1 MDQVLANTL
10 TANLKS
16 ADVPEA
22 KIEALRLSM
31 IALVECQLKTSQRV
45 KTMWEDRVRAM
56 WLGRVVWGFSAA
68 GGFVCLVKVMKLM
81 GVL

>member
-10 TANLKS
+10 TANLK
-16 ADVPEA
+16 AANTPEA
-22 KIEALRLSM
+22 KMEALRLSM

-45 KTMWEDRVRAM
+45 KTMWEERGRAM

-68 GGFVCLVKVMKLM
+68 GGFVAMVKLMKVM

>member
-10 TANLKS
+10 TANLK
-16 ADVPEA
+16 AANTPEA
-22 KIEALRLSM
+22 KMEALRLSM

-45 KTMWEDRVRAM
+45 KTMWEERGRAL

-68 GGFVCLVKVMKLM
+68 GGFVVLVKVMKVL